1 MITIC
6 SNWDFHWS
14 ETGASGDSC
23 SQTYYG
29 PEPFSEVEAR
39 NVRDWVMA
47 RKDRIV
53 FYQTLHSYSQVGRTD
68 TNQTPERANVIA
80 NVFKVAQCLIPSY
93 KFPTADPVP
102 LGLHRDPGPWLR

>member
-1 MITIC
+1 MYACVTTFYGR
-6 SNWDFHWS
+6 NFDFHWS

-29 PEPFSEVEAR
+29 PEPFSEVEAT

-53 FYQTLHSYSQVGRTD
+53 FYQTLHSYSQV
-68 TNQTPERANVIA
+68 RAHPA
-80 NVFKVAQCLIPSY
+80 
-93 KFPTADPVP
+93 P
-102 LGLHRDPGPWLR
+102 L